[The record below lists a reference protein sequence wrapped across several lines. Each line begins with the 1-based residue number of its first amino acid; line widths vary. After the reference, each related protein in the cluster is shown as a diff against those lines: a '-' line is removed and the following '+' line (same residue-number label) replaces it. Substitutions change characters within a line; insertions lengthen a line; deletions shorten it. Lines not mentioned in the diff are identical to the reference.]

1 MFAVDARS
9 CMLSHDRS
17 TSLSLLE
24 QARNRDE
31 TAWGRLVDLDSPM
44 VVHWCNTSGV
54 RAPDSDD
61 LVQDVF
67 QAVFKNLDGFRRD
80 RKGDT
85 FRGWLRSITRFKVQD
100 YYRRRAAE
108 PAAQGGTDARLRL
121 ERLTEAE
128 LGEDTPEDLGALYR
142 RALELVRG
150 EFEDAPGRPS
160 GGPRSR
166 ISPRRTSPRIS
177 GSLPARCERP
187 SARLAPASP
196 GSRRFHRLSP
206 HRRGST
212 SPCRPTHG
220 TDRQIALFRNAPRL
234 RIRPT
239 PDLARDGPT
248 PQEEYLHC
256 ACANAWV
263 IDRTRRPNLHRKS
276 FSNH

>member
-31 TAWGRLVDLDSPM
+31 TAWGRLVDLYSPM

-142 RALELVRG
+142 RALELVARRVRG
-150 EFEDAPGRPS
+150 AHLDGLLAGRGRGSVPG
-160 GGPRSR
+160 
-166 ISPRRTSPRIS
+166 
-177 GSLPARCERP
+177 A
-187 SARLAPASP
+187 
-196 GSRRFHRLSP
+196 
-206 HRRGST
+206 HRRGSRAHSRRGAKGQVCASCT
-212 SPCRPTHG
+212 GFARKSAISSIEPAPSRLDVAVQTDTWHRSSNRAFPKCPTLANQTDARPG
-220 TDRQIALFRNAPRL
+220 
-234 RIRPT
+234 
-239 PDLARDGPT
+239 
-248 PQEEYLHC
+248 
-256 ACANAWV
+256 
-263 IDRTRRPNLHRKS
+263 TRRSDPARRVLALRVRQRLGDR
-276 FSNH
+276 SNPPTKPASKVVF